1 MSDQKFN
8 AGHIIEGCDRLHI
21 IGEMIENLLVSHPAI
36 LKAGVERNISK
47 AADILASCYQSV
59 GALDEEGDES

>member
-21 IGEMIENLLVSHPAI
+21 LCEMIENLLEKHPAI
-36 LKAGVERNISK
+36 LEAGVENDIGT
-47 AADILASCYQSV
+47 AASILAACYQKV
-59 GALDEEGDES
+59 GALDEEGNE